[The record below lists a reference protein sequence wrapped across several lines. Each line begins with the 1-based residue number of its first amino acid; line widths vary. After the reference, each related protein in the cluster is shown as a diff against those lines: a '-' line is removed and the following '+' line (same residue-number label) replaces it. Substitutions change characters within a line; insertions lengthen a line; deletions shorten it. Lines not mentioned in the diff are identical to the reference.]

1 MTPLQCADEIAAFL
15 KKQITDDQEEV
26 LTLLKSDTG
35 TITNVEEIRVYTGFL
50 PRATTNERKKE
61 LCPAIVV
68 RPENVTDTDDGSQV
82 KLLLSVTTYDED
94 KEKGYVSLYNLLEWV
109 RFKLLAN
116 SPVGERWDLS
126 GSLET
131 VIPDDQPFPQ
141 WWGYLEGSF
150 VLPQPHKIYWRNLGG
165 R

>member
-1 MTPLQCADEIAAFL
+1 MTPLQCAEEVAAFL
-15 KKQITDDQEEV
+15 RQQIKADEETV
-26 LTLLKSDTG
+26 RTLFTS
-35 TITNVEEIRVYTGFL
+35 TNEISESETVHVITGFL
-50 PRATTNERKKE
+50 PRVTTNEKKKE

-68 RPENVTDTDDGSQV
+68 RPENVTDTDGGSQV
-82 KLLLSVTTYDED
+82 KLLISITTYDED
-94 KEKGYVSLYNLLEWV
+94 KEKGYISLYNLLEWV

-131 VIPDDQPFPQ
+131 VIPDEQPFPQ

-150 VLPQPHKIYWRNLGG
+150 ILPQPHKIYWRNLGG

>member
-1 MTPLQCADEIAAFL
+1 MTPLQCADEVAAFL
-15 KKQITDDQEEV
+15 RRQITADEEDV
-26 LTLLKSDTG
+26 RTLFNSA
-35 TITNVEEIRVYTGFL
+35 NEISESETVHVITGFL
-50 PRATTNERKKE
+50 PRVTTNEKKKE

-82 KLLLSVTTYDED
+82 KLLISVTTYDED
-94 KEKGYVSLYNLLEWV
+94 KEKGYISLYNLLEWV

-116 SPVGERWDLS
+116 SPVVERWDLS

-131 VIPDDQPFPQ
+131 VIPDEQPFPQ